1 MKKKKEKVMAQRF
14 EIFSKENL
22 GNIRTAT
29 VDGEPWFCPK
39 DACEIL
45 GMKSEI
51 LGMKNQR
58 KRLNPKGVDSI

>member
-1 MKKKKEKVMAQRF
+1 METWKKKKEKVMAQRF

-45 GMKSEI
+45 GMK
-51 LGMKNQR
+51 NQR

>member
-1 MKKKKEKVMAQRF
+1 MAQRF

-45 GMKSEI
+45 GMK
-51 LGMKNQR
+51 NQR